1 MPNAA
6 IKTGAVRLPVN
17 RSFERELAVLE
28 SMSGRRPDADGIEHV
43 RKALG
48 HDNNY
53 LVAKAARIVGDNV
66 LLALLPEVLAAYNR
80 FFENAVKSD
89 PQCWAKNALIKA
101 VVALECREPKV
112 YLRGLRHI
120 QEEPVW
126 GGYSDTAGALRGACT
141 QALVLCE
148 GIGDHDL
155 LDILLT
161 PLLDKD
167 KTVRMEAARAIGHV
181 GGPAATLLLKL
192 RILLRK
198 DDPEVMGACFR
209 ALLRLDG
216 VHKENAIQL
225 VSEFLD
231 DGEDAALDAALA
243 LAETH
248 ATVALDALI
257 AARKKAREI
266 SFIAALDQAIALSRL
281 PQGLEFLLG
290 LVGNDPRHGAS
301 ALEAISRVYQSEE
314 IRSRVATAVAT
325 VDNERALLAFRQCFP
340 EDAP

>member
-6 IKTGAVRLPVN
+6 IKTGGVRLPVN

-28 SMSGRRPDADGIEHV
+28 SMSGHRPDADGIEHV

-126 GGYSDTAGALRGACT
+126 GF
-141 QALVLCE
+141 VL
-148 GIGDHDL
+148 
-155 LDILLT
+155 
-161 PLLDKD
+161 
-167 KTVRMEAARAIGHV
+167 
-181 GGPAATLLLKL
+181 
-192 RILLRK
+192 
-198 DDPEVMGACFR
+198 
-209 ALLRLDG
+209 
-216 VHKENAIQL
+216 QL
-225 VSEFLD
+225 
-231 DGEDAALDAALA
+231 
-243 LAETH
+243 
-248 ATVALDALI
+248 
-257 AARKKAREI
+257 
-266 SFIAALDQAIALSRL
+266 
-281 PQGLEFLLG
+281 
-290 LVGNDPRHGAS
+290 
-301 ALEAISRVYQSEE
+301 Y
-314 IRSRVATAVAT
+314 
-325 VDNERALLAFRQCFP
+325 
-340 EDAP
+340 